1 MYPKRLC
8 TNCKHCIIGNLK
20 DKDNFKG
27 DHCERDDKCPLS
39 SNEIPLMCKGHE
51 YIDEVINDEILNNLY
66 RQGEKIKILHTI
78 KFENNNF
85 INKVGIEFND
95 KSIWVE

>member
-8 TNCKHCIIGNLK
+8 TNCKHCIIGGRGNDYKK
-20 DKDNFKG
+20 DF
-27 DHCERDDKCPLS
+27 CERDDKCPLS

-66 RQGEKIKILHTI
+66 RKGHKIKILHTI
-78 KFENNNF
+78 KLENKE
-85 INKVGIEFND
+85 IVDKVGIEFND
-95 KSIWVE
+95 KSIWIE